1 MPRAKIVC
9 TLGPASAS
17 PERIGELIDAG
28 MNVARLNFSHGTHED
43 HAKMLAV
50 VRAEADRKGRAVAVL
65 LDLQGPKIRVGKFA
79 SPAGVELKPGAQFT
93 ITTDTSVIGDD
104 KRVSTVYSMLPHDV
118 KPGDQILL
126 DDGYLSLTVMEVSDK
141 EVKTVVVTGGVLKNN
156 KGINLPGVEVSAPA
170 LSEKDR
176 TDIGFAM
183 RLGVD
188 YVALSFVRRPEDVLE
203 AKRLLTADQ
212 VSIPVI
218 AKIEKPQAL
227 ERLVEIIDV
236 TDGIMVARGDLGV
249 EMGPEKVPLW
259 QKRIIEETN
268 KRGKIVIT
276 ATQMLESMI
285 TQPRPTRAE
294 ASDVANAVLD
304 ASDALMLSGET
315 ASGVNPVEAV
325 RTMARIIEEIEK
337 SEYYRANTE
346 VPVINLVNSTNAIA
360 HAAMTAARSMNLKTI
375 VCVSDSGGAAR
386 LVSEYRPEDV
396 VEAKRLLTVDEVCIP
411 VIAKIEKP
419 QALDRLGDII
429 DVSDGIMVARGDL
442 GVELGP
448 EKVPLWQKRIIEETN
463 KRGKIVITAT
473 QMLESMITQ
482 PRPTRAEAS
491 DVANAVLDA
500 TDALM
505 LSGETASGLYP
516 VEAVKTM
523 ARIIEEIERS
533 EYYRANTSAP
543 EINLVN
549 TTNAIAHAAM
559 TAARSMKLKTI
570 VVLSHSGGAARLV
583 SEYRPEAN
591 IICMTTNE
599 VTFRRLA
606 LV

>member
-9 TLGPASAS
+9 TLGPASAT

-43 HAKMLAV
+43 HAKVLLN
-50 VRAEADRKGRAVAVL
+50 VRAEADKRGKAIAAL

-79 SPAGVELKPGAQFT
+79 NGQIELRPGAEFT
-93 ITTDTSVIGDD
+93 ITVDACVGDE
-104 KRVSTVYSMLPHDV
+104 KRCSTTYSLLPKDV
-118 KPGDQILL
+118 KVGDHILL
-126 DDGYLSLTVMEVSDK
+126 DDGYLTLAVTGVSDHD
-141 EVKTVVVTGGVLKNN
+141 VRTVVVAGGTLKNN

-176 TDIGFAM
+176 TDIGFAL
-183 RLGVD
+183 RYGVD
-188 YVALSFVRRPEDVLE
+188 YVALSFVRRPEDLIE

-227 ERLVEIIDV
+227 ERL
-236 TDGIMVARGDLGV
+236 
-249 EMGPEKVPLW
+249 
-259 QKRIIEETN
+259 
-268 KRGKIVIT
+268 
-276 ATQMLESMI
+276 
-285 TQPRPTRAE
+285 
-294 ASDVANAVLD
+294 
-304 ASDALMLSGET
+304 
-315 ASGVNPVEAV
+315 
-325 RTMARIIEEIEK
+325 
-337 SEYYRANTE
+337 
-346 VPVINLVNSTNAIA
+346 
-360 HAAMTAARSMNLKTI
+360 
-375 VCVSDSGGAAR
+375 
-386 LVSEYRPEDV
+386 
-396 VEAKRLLTVDEVCIP
+396 
-411 VIAKIEKP
+411 
-419 QALDRLGDII
+419 GDII
-429 DVSDGIMVARGDL
+429 DAADGVMVARGDL

-505 LSGETASGLYP
+505 LSGETASGVHP
-516 VEAVKTM
+516 VEAVRTM

-533 EYYRANTSAP
+533 EYYRANTEAP
-543 EINLVN
+543 VINLQN
-549 TTNAIAHAAM
+549 STNAIAHAAM

-606 LV
+606 LVWGVTPVMIGPAATTEELLDRVEGTLIERNLALPGENVLITMAVPVGAGLQTNVLKIHQIQH